1 MQIIDESSRGRSE
14 NTLQTDEPSDE
25 VPADTA
31 WEARSRS
38 QALRKVTIEPEKKV
52 VFRRFYIRLLKYGKQ

>member
-1 MQIIDESSRGRSE
+1 MVQIIDESSRGRSE
-14 NTLQTDEPSDE
+14 NTLQTDEHSDE

-52 VFRRFYIRLLKYGKQ
+52 VFRRF